1 MKYDNN
7 AIKGYIISNVNNDL
21 ELYVLIL
28 PYISNMIE
36 GLIINI
42 NNIIKIY
49 NNIVNNNIGY
59 TL

>member
-1 MKYDNN
+1 M
-7 AIKGYIISNVNNDL
+7 SNVNKDL

-28 PYISNMIE
+28 PCKSNIIE
-36 GLIINI
+36 GLMMKI

>member
-1 MKYDNN
+1 M
-7 AIKGYIISNVNNDL
+7 ISRVNKDL

-28 PYISNMIE
+28 PCKSNIIE
-36 GLIINI
+36 GFIRKI

-49 NNIVNNNIGY
+49 NNIVKNNIDD

>member
-7 AIKGYIISNVNNDL
+7 AIIGYIISNVNSDL

-28 PYISNMIE
+28 PYISNIIE